1 MKGMKRRSGAASRT
15 SVASGRR
22 PNIGELL
29 PYFGA
34 GRALHGGHRDAQ
46 DVEVS
51 HRPEAQPRVEGQVL
65 PAVDLEIGRNPIG
78 IDAGEPAPREGRP
91 DPPALQHRLDPKR
104 PEVPVRSPRV
114 VRVETLEGLAP
125 TASHPDSLTQ

>member
-22 PNIGELL
+22 PNIEERL

-46 DVEVS
+46 DLEVA
-51 HRPEAQPRVEGQVL
+51 HPPEAQPRVEGQVL
-65 PAVDLEIGRNPIG
+65 HAVDLEIGRDAIG
-78 IDAGEPAPREGRP
+78 IDAGEPAPCEGRP
-91 DPPALQHRLDPKR
+91 DPPALQRGLDPER
-104 PEVPVRSPRV
+104 SEVPVRSPWV
-114 VRVETLEGLAP
+114 VRVETLKGIAP
-125 TASHPDSLTQ
+125 AAGHPESLTQ